1 MTIKDILNTPVS
13 DVWDFIRPF
22 VVGYLAF
29 YTVFFVLVSSF
40 IFYVFIKVIKPHREF
55 DKRKK
60 MIERRR
66 LDIKRWM

>member
-13 DVWDFIRPF
+13 EVWESIRPF

-40 IFYVFIKVIKPHREF
+40 IFYVFIKVIKANREF

-66 LDIKRWM
+66 LDIERWM